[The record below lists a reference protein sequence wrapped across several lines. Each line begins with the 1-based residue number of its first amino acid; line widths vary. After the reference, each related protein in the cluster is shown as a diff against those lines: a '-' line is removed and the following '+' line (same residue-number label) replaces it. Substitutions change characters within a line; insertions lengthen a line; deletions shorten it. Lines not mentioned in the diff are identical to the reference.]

1 MRLPRRLAILAVLAT
16 ILGRRVGSAAPAWL
30 TIDLNRWDGLTVVY
44 RGQTVHL
51 RAVDV
56 FEMLKEM

>member
-1 MRLPRRLAILAVLAT
+1 
-16 ILGRRVGSAAPAWL
+16 VGSAAPAWL